1 MGAFEWN
8 NWQSNQLPELERHSQ
23 AKLEVLRDYVTDY
36 ICILCSD
43 SFGRDSFRITVVDGF
58 AGGGAYRG
66 GKFGSPFVFL
76 EAVAAAEAKINANR
90 QKPLSIDCHYYFV
103 EENPQAF
110 ECLQA
115 QLQHSA
121 HRTALGKTIFL
132 RNGSFHTC
140 QAQIVAETKTR
151 FSRGGS
157 RVIFFLDQCGYTDV
171 HPQMLSSISAE
182 LNNKAEFIINFAVSW
197 LIDFVSDTGEFR
209 QMLTN
214 LGLDS
219 QLSAE
224 QLIRAKERSG
234 SDWRYV
240 IEAMI
245 GPAFRKAAGAQF
257 FSPFYIAP
265 VDNHRGYWLLHLAP
279 HIRARSAMMD
289 VYWRKATGHRH
300 FGHLG
305 LNMLSYK
312 PDTEQAGYLDGFA
325 FDQFTKAKAQ
335 ELLKADFARVIRDS
349 HADGISFRAFANK
362 YSNHTIANEPLIAST
377 LEELT
382 REGQIIVLG
391 PKGNPKR
398 SENIAGNDI
407 VLPCSQLFFEG
418 LHPSGNTR

>member
-1 MGAFEWN
+1 MSAFEWTD
-8 NWQSNQLPELERHSQ
+8 WQSGRFPDLERHSE
-23 AKLEVLRDYVTDY
+23 AKLSVLRNYVTDY

-43 SFGRDSFRITVVDGF
+43 SFGRDSFRITLVDGF
-58 AGGGAYRG
+58 AGGGAYHG

-103 EENPQAF
+103 EENGEAF

-115 QLQHSA
+115 QLQHSIYKD
-121 HRTALGKTIFL
+121 RLGKTIFL
-132 RNGSFHTC
+132 RHGSFHRC
-140 QAQIVAETKTR
+140 QVQIVAESKAR

-171 HPQMLSSISAE
+171 HPQMLKSISAE
-182 LNNKAEFIINFAVSW
+182 LNHKAEFIINFAVSW

-209 QMLTN
+209 QMLAN

-245 GPAFRKAAGAQF
+245 GPAFRRAAGAQF

-265 VDNHRGYWLLHLAP
+265 IDNHRGYWLLHLAP
-279 HIRARSAMMD
+279 HIRARSAMLD
-289 VYWRKATGHRH
+289 VYWRNANGHRH

-305 LNMLSYK
+305 LNMLVYK
-312 PDTEQAGYLDGFA
+312 ADAEQEGYLGGFA
-325 FDQFTKAKAQ
+325 FDDFTKGKAKDQ
-335 ELLKADFARVIRDS
+335 LKADFARVIRDS
-349 HADGISFRAFANK
+349 HAEGISFREFGKK
-362 YSNHTIANEPLIAST
+362 YCNQTIANESLIAT
-377 LEELT
+377 ALEELS
-382 REGQIIVLG
+382 RDGQIVVLG
-391 PKGNPKR
+391 PKGSPKR
-398 SENIAGNDI
+398 SETIGGNDI
-407 VLPCSQLFFEG
+407 ILPCNQLFFDG
-418 LHPSGNTR
+418 LKTSGNNQ